1 MLPFVQCPR
10 DDYCLRAE
18 TVSLLRGVG
27 IEDELLTFGGNAY
40 DDALCDNDL
49 RRLHAEQR
57 LKITLVDHNA
67 MTPRQVRDSP
77 LSLCLSPD
85 KTIRFLLSPD
95 KTIRCLLCLSPDKT
109 IRFILCLS
117 LPIQLSTHS
126 PHISRGVSQ
135 ATLGLPKAV
144 VRIIDH
150 HKDDGASPAVTGNMR
165 RIGADTQVY
174 VVVGVFAFYQDRLGT
189 NIKYQTSVYQDRLGT
204 SVRKTMY

>member
-77 LSLCLSPD
+77 FFSPPI
-85 KTIRFLLSPD
+85 KLPD
-95 KTIRCLLCLSPDKT
+95 FFSV
-109 IRFILCLS
+109 S
-117 LPIQLSTHS
+117 LPIKLPDSFSASLS
-126 PHISRGVSQ
+126 
-135 ATLGLPKAV
+135 
-144 VRIIDH
+144 
-150 HKDDGASPAVTGNMR
+150 
-165 RIGADTQVY
+165 
-174 VVVGVFAFYQDRLGT
+174 
-189 NIKYQTSVYQDRLGT
+189 
-204 SVRKTMY
+204 